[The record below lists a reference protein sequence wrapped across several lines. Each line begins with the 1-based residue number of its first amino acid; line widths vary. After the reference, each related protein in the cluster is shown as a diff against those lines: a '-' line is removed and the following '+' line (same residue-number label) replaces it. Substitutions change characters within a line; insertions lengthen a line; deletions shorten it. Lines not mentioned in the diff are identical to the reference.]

1 MADLDFFTLK
11 YKQAERERKV
21 GERDLRSAGGP
32 GGPLAVATHTR
43 SYGYGRGSQGGTLR
57 RTPHVS
63 WKPQPPM
70 AGLCVS

>member
-21 GERDLRSAGGP
+21 GDRDLRSAGDP
-32 GGPLAVATHTR
+32 GGPLAVAARIR
-43 SYGYGRGSQGGTLR
+43 SSGRGRGSQGGTLG
-57 RTPHVS
+57 RTPCVS
-63 WKPQPPM
+63 WKPQPLM